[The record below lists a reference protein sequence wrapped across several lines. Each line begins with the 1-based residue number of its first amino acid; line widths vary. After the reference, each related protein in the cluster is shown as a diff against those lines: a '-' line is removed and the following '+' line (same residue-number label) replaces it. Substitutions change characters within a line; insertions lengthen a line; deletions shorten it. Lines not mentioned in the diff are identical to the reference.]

1 MSIQIIQTMSK
12 HLKKKLVD
20 LRFWENSSI
29 LLNEIVW
36 LGQFKWKKSPK
47 IEKVRKSYQLQS
59 KIDISRLI
67 FWKKITLI
75 RADPSICQWKNFGTE
90 FAFLRSSPPCM
101 IVLKSIHHP
110 HSSADDFRKCK
121 IWFQE
126 KYFKNGDEN

>member
-47 IEKVRKSYQLQS
+47 IEKIRKSYQLES
-59 KIDISRLI
+59 KVDISMVH
-67 FWKKITLI
+67 FQKNPSLI
-75 RADPSICQWKNFGTE
+75 RGEPSICQWKNFGTE
-90 FAFLRSSPPCM
+90 FAFLRSSPPYM
-101 IVLKSIHHP
+101 IVLKSIHHLC
-110 HSSADDFRKCK
+110 SSADLLQKMWKRWKS
-121 IWFQE
+121 
-126 KYFKNGDEN
+126 FKKTIL